1 MEIQSVTNSAAVSQ
15 LLVGNQSAAGGASQ
29 NAGQVASQPAVS
41 SPVTP
46 EQTQRAVDT
55 INKVVQVFNN
65 GVEFSVDESTGINLV
80 RVVDKGTKEVI
91 RQLPVEAVIS
101 FARTLDS
108 LQGLLIKQRV

>member
-1 MEIQSVTNSAAVSQ
+1 MKIQSVMNGAAVAQ
-15 LLVGNQSAAGGASQ
+15 LSVGNQAVSGGASQ
-29 NAGQVASQPAVS
+29 STGQAAAQPATP
-41 SPVTP
+41 SPATP
-46 EQTQRAVDT
+46 EQTQRAVDI

-80 RVVDKGTKEVI
+80 RVVDKSTKEVI